1 MLAAAIVPFGR
12 EVSVASTPV
21 RGWYP
26 DPSGAPRQRYWDGHQ
41 WAGHAPARPALSR
54 TGLWIALS
62 VIAVIALFFG
72 GCTAMVVAGSKS
84 HAPTADEFRGP
95 TGVPGSALRDGN
107 LEFVVSEISTPT
119 NWRGDPRPKGQW
131 IIATMTV
138 RNLDD
143 ESQEF
148 AANNQKLIDS
158 DGHIYAADAE
168 AAVSMNKSSM
178 VVTMN
183 PGGNITMKVPFD
195 VPTGTLPT
203 ALELHNSV
211 FSEGVRI
218 RVNT

>member
-1 MLAAAIVPFGR
+1 MR
-12 EVSVASTPV
+12 ECQTHRP
-21 RGWYP
+21 GGCCP

-41 WAGHAPARPALSR
+41 WTGHAPARPTLSR
-54 TGLWIALS
+54 TGLWVAVS

-72 GCTAMVVAGSKS
+72 GCAVMVAAGSKP
-84 HAPTADEFRGP
+84 HTPTADKFRGP
-95 TGVPGSALRDGN
+95 TGVPGSVLHDGD
-107 LEFVVSEISTPT
+107 LEFVVTEVSAPAD
-119 NWRGDPRPKGQW
+119 WRGNPRPKGQW
-131 IIATMTV
+131 VIATMTV

-148 AANNQKLIDS
+148 AATNQKLIDS
-158 DGHIYAADAE
+158 DGHIYAADTA

-183 PGGNITMKVPFD
+183 PGGNITMKLPFD

-203 ALELHNSV
+203 AVELHNSV
-211 FSEGVRI
+211 FSEGIRI